1 MINIVLYEPEIPQN
15 TGNIMRTCVATNSK
29 LHLIKP
35 LGFKLDD
42 NHMRRCAV
50 NYLENLN
57 YEVYENWDDFKDKN
71 KGTYYYLTR
80 YGKKPHTSFDYSNN
94 KENIYLI
101 FGKES
106 TGIPKEILKDDLKHC
121 MRIPMTDKV
130 RALNVSNSVAIM
142 VYEVLRQQNFNDLSF
157 TEPFKGVDYLEK
169 WWYNPLRIGC
179 DIIKKYIL
187 LLIMLVVLSPIRTKA
202 IHEVI
207 DSRCTDELKISLRE
221 EASLLT

>member
-42 NHMRRCAV
+42 SHVKRSAV
-50 NYLENLN
+50 NYFENLD
-57 YEVYENWDDFKDKN
+57 YEVYENFEDFKSKN
-71 KGTYYYLTR
+71 IGTYYYLTR
-80 YGKKPHTSFDYSNN
+80 YGKKPHTSFDYSN
-94 KENIYLI
+94 KDENIYLI

-106 TGIPKEILKDDLKHC
+106 TGIPKEILKNDLEHC

-142 VYEVLRQQNFNDLSF
+142 VYEVLRQQDYNDLLRC
-157 TEPFKGVDYLEK
+157 EPFKGEDYLEK
-169 WWYNPLRIGC
+169 
-179 DIIKKYIL
+179 
-187 LLIMLVVLSPIRTKA
+187 
-202 IHEVI
+202 
-207 DSRCTDELKISLRE
+207 
-221 EASLLT
+221 